1 MHDATITDEIIDRVI
16 ARRGALH
23 LYDELDPHRTALVV
37 VDMQNAFCQEG
48 APAEVPMSRGVV
60 DNINQLAADLR
71 AAGGQVIWIVS
82 AFSVR
87 DGRSDW
93 TNFFDNIVSAD
104 VRTRTMAN
112 MSPGAEGTL
121 IYPPL
126 VVLDDD
132 TVVEKNRYSSLAP
145 GASQLERILRGRSLD
160 TVLIAGTKTNICCEA
175 TARSAWDLDFNVVMV
190 SDCCA
195 ALSDREHQAAL
206 ENTIQQFG
214 DVLTS
219 HEITDRLPSA
229 AQR

>member
-1 MHDATITDEIIDRVI
+1 MHDVTISSEIVDRVM
-16 ARRGALH
+16 ARRGRLH
-23 LYDELDPHRTALVV
+23 LYDQIDPHHTALVV
-37 VDMQNAFCQEG
+37 VDMQNAFCREG
-48 APAEVPMSRGVV
+48 APAEVPASRGIV
-60 DNINQLAADLR
+60 DHINQLAADLR

-82 AFSVR
+82 AFGAR

-93 TNFFDNIVSAD
+93 TNFFDNIVDAD

-112 MSPGAEGTL
+112 MSPGADGTL
-121 IYPPL
+121 VYEPL

-132 TVVEKNRYSSLAP
+132 TLVEKNRYSCLAP

-160 TVLIAGTKTNICCEA
+160 TLLIAGTKTNICCEA
-175 TARSAWDLDFNVVMV
+175 TARGAWDLDFDVIMV

-195 ALSDREHQAAL
+195 ALSDREHLAAL

-219 HEITDRLPSA
+219 AEIVERFGPAD
-229 AQR
+229 